1 VTTIDTIVKTEEKT
15 EKNGIQ
21 KENSSINNSISILH
35 TLNNIDPEKI
45 DCKEESKDEPFSC
58 NVCARKF
65 TRHTFMINHRY
76 SIYIRTVSFKL
87 LFSFGILN
95 SFWSLVYSACCSAQ
109 MAHKPV
115 KTRSAKLSKGA
126 KSLLT

>member
-1 VTTIDTIVKTEEKT
+1 MTVIDTIVKTEEKT

-21 KENSSINNSISILH
+21 KENSPIKNSISILH

-76 SIYIRTVSFKL
+76 SIYIRTVSYY
-87 LFSFGILN
+87 SV
-95 SFWSLVYSACCSAQ
+95 LVY
-109 MAHKPV
+109 
-115 KTRSAKLSKGA
+115 
-126 KSLLT
+126 